1 MVKCNTREYA
11 AICVDMEGISTSKK
25 EKKRATLETQ
35 HGFSTVNATRMMMD
49 CRRNFLR
56 ISAYGNL
63 DRNRLWS
70 LNLLCLVETPITIF
84 EQYFRF
90 DANLRINFPFFRNGK
105 RDLLLLDITA

>member
-1 MVKCNTREYA
+1 
-11 AICVDMEGISTSKK
+11 
-25 EKKRATLETQ
+25 
-35 HGFSTVNATRMMMD
+35 MMMD

-63 DRNRLWS
+63 DRNRLWP

-90 DANLRINFPFFRNGK
+90 DADLRINFPFFSEREKGLVAFGHNSLKITLDLQKPISLAFGK
-105 RDLLLLDITA
+105 N